1 MCTRWDLAGN
11 RFEAVK
17 VFGSIGVGDP
27 SRAPSQWPVDWAR
40 DAPPPLSFGAGILLV
55 CAQGHLL
62 RAGVAVTYTQ
72 ALTHTHGHIRNR
84 TLTLTHAHT
93 HTCVLGHNH
102 VQSPVRSFVSL
113 HFLSSVCTL
122 KPMRSLMP
130 VLSLVLMLSH
140 LYTLKL
146 MHTLTPLHQQPC
158 THSC

>member
-1 MCTRWDLAGN
+1 MGSGILQGLRASGL
-11 RFEAVK
+11 
-17 VFGSIGVGDP
+17 SIG
-27 SRAPSQWPVDWAR
+27 
-40 DAPPPLSFGAGILLV
+40 
-55 CAQGHLL
+55 QGTLL
-62 RAGVAVTYTQ
+62 RLCLSELESCSFVLRVICFAQPHLHEHPCVTYTQ

-113 HFLSSVCTL
+113 HLLSSVCTL

-130 VLSLVLMLSH
+130 VHSLVLMLSH